1 MHRKTASLF
10 DHLASAGEQHRWH
23 NDAKRF
29 RGLQIDHQLELGR
42 LPVRKVVRPSPQ
54 CSPLPSR
61 TGDPRF
67 TLASS
72 LALRKHWPASQALRL
87 LAITNPMPPRITS
100 EDAVR
105 RTVIPSPSTN
115 APPSAVITGTLNC
128 TDAPC
133 VGVRPGIAA
142 YQIV

>member
-1 MHRKTASLF
+1 MPIGDIIRARASSNGAM
-10 DHLASAGEQHRWH
+10 ASAC
-23 NDAKRF
+23 AF
-29 RGLQIDHQLELGR
+29 A
-42 LPVRKVVRPSPQ
+42 VS
-54 CSPLPSR
+54 
-61 TGDPRF
+61 RF

-72 LALRKHWPASQALRL
+72 LALQKLWPASQALRL
-87 LAITNPMPPRITS
+87 LAITNPMPPRIAS

>member
-1 MHRKTASLF
+1 MITS
-10 DHLASAGEQHRWH
+10 SARVSSIGGTMMPSAFAVFKLITRS
-23 NDAKRF
+23 NLV
-29 RGLQIDHQLELGR
+29 GCLSGGSSGR
-42 LPVRKVVRPSPQ
+42 PPSAARY
-54 CSPLPSR
+54 LR
-61 TGDPRF
+61 ALGDPRF

-72 LALRKHWPASQALRL
+72 LALRKLWPASQALRL

>member
-1 MHRKTASLF
+1 MHRKTASLSITSPARVSSIGGTMMPSAFAVFKLITSSNLAAACPEGRPAVPPVQPATF
-10 DHLASAGEQHRWH
+10 DL
-23 NDAKRF
+23 
-29 RGLQIDHQLELGR
+29 
-42 LPVRKVVRPSPQ
+42 
-54 CSPLPSR
+54 
-61 TGDPRF
+61 RF

>member
-1 MHRKTASLF
+1 MS
-10 DHLASAGEQHRWH
+10 
-23 NDAKRF
+23 
-29 RGLQIDHQLELGR
+29 GR
-42 LPVRKVVRPSPQ
+42 LIPPRYFGQRPFACQS
-54 CSPLPSR
+54 CGASR
-61 TGDPRF
+61 TSDPRF

-72 LALRKHWPASQALRL
+72 LALRKLWAASQALRL

-105 RTVIPSPSTN
+105 RTVIPSPSTK
-115 APPSAVITGTLNC
+115 APPSAVIAGTLNC